1 MKRKS
6 LRVASSI
13 RAKARATSIF
23 AENVPS
29 GPLSN
34 SCLARPFDILGI
46 AWSKSCW
53 SELSNSAALRMA
65 GPVSLLNF
73 SMGSAS
79 FTLVGKASQQARLK
93 LMPSVFAKM
102 QDCKTMI
109 SLAALS
115 EIFRRRDARSIVST

>member
-1 MKRKS
+1 VEQELLERVVQ
-6 LRVASSI
+6 LRRLENGVA
-13 RAKARATSIF
+13 
-23 AENVPS
+23 
-29 GPLSN
+29 
-34 SCLARPFDILGI
+34 C
-46 AWSKSCW
+46 
-53 SELSNSAALRMA
+53 
-65 GPVSLLNF
+65 SLLNF

-115 EIFRRRDARSIVST
+115 EIFRRRDARSIVRT